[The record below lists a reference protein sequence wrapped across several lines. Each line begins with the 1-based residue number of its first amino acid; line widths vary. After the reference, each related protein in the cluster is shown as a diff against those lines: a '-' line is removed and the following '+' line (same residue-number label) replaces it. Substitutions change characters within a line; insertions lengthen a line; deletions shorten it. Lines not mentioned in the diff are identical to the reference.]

1 MFAALN
7 VDVQLS
13 STWFKKIVFYFALIA
28 ASSVNVEPS
37 ATWSKSKVLASAQS
51 SKTKAKKN
59 QGAGSSFPRNMV
71 EAAAKAIKG
80 NLLGADLPRPADV
93 KAD

>member
-1 MFAALN
+1 VKQVLLLLTKLNQLNIPRAAVSVCSALN

-13 STWFKKIVFYFALIA
+13 STWFKKIIFYFVLIA

-51 SKTKAKKN
+51 NKTKEKN
-59 QGAGSSFPRNMV
+59 QRAGMSSV
-71 EAAAKAIKG
+71 
-80 NLLGADLPRPADV
+80 
-93 KAD
+93 